1 MLYDNFLG
9 ENNMFFV
16 LSSYLLYPITMVI
29 QSYIMFRDKMH
40 EKLNIV
46 LNQC

>member
-1 MLYDNFLG
+1 MTIFLG

-29 QSYIMFRDKMH
+29 QSYIMYGDKMH
-40 EKLNIV
+40 EKLEY
-46 LNQC
+46 CFESKC